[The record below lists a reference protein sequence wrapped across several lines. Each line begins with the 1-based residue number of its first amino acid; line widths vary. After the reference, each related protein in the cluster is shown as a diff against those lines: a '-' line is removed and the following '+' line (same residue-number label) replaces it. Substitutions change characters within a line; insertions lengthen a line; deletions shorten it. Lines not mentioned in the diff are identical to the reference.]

1 MADAPLL
8 QLVGVGK
15 VYRASGEDVVAVRS
29 VDLSVAPGRVVAIV
43 GESGSGKSTLA
54 RIMVGLEQPTT
65 GEVVLDGN
73 PVHGRRTRA
82 QHRQV
87 QIVFQ
92 DPRSSL
98 NPKLTI
104 RASVEDFAAVHGLG
118 DRTERRRRATEA
130 LARVHL
136 VESVG
141 DRRPAELSGGQ
152 LQRACIAR
160 ALVVE
165 PRLLVADEPTSSL
178 DVSIQGQVLNL
189 LDELRADLAIALITH
204 DMPVVRYLA
213 DEVHVMLGGAVVEA
227 GAADQVLEAPE
238 HAYTRRLLGSGRPE
252 PATPLEPGGP
262 M

>member
-8 QLVGVGK
+8 QLVDVGK
-15 VYRASGEDVVAVRS
+15 VYRASGVEVVAAAN
-29 VDLSVAPGRVVAIV
+29 VDLSVVPGQVVAIV

-65 GEVVLDGN
+65 GSVVLDGQH
-73 PVHGRRTRA
+73 VSGRRTRA
-82 QHRQV
+82 QHRMI

-104 RASVEDFAAVHGLG
+104 RASVEDFAAVHGRG
-118 DRTERRRRATEA
+118 NRAERRRRATEA

-136 VESVG
+136 LESVG
-141 DRRPAELSGGQ
+141 DRRPGELSGGQ

-165 PRLLVADEPTSSL
+165 PKLLVADEPTSSL

-189 LDELRADLAIALITH
+189 LDELRVDLAIALITH
-204 DMPVVRYLA
+204 DMAVVRYLA
-213 DEVHVMLGGAVVEA
+213 DQVHVMFAGVVVEQ
-227 GAADQVLEAPE
+227 GVADDVLDSPQ
-238 HAYTRRLLGSGRPE
+238 HTYTRRLLAARQPH
-252 PATPLEPGGP
+252 PLAQVEPGGTT
-262 M
+262 